1 MALAY
6 KHNIICLLLQQ
17 FSPEVGESSR
27 LRLTELYVLKV
38 FEGTWLERVAK
49 SYQAAQE
56 KAADEHVAHS
66 KCSTAFAVILSL
78 EKEAEE
84 GAANGILDIINTSY
98 YLGGW
103 NISLRI
109 PLVI

>member
-6 KHNIICLLLQQ
+6 EQNIIFLLLHQ
-17 FSPEVGESSR
+17 FIPVVGESSR
-27 LRLTELYVLKV
+27 LRLTEFCGLKI

-66 KCSTAFAVILSL
+66 KCSAAFSLILSL
-78 EKEAEE
+78 EKEAED
-84 GAANGILDIINTSY
+84 GAANGIWTS
-98 YLGGW
+98 
-103 NISLRI
+103 
-109 PLVI
+109 